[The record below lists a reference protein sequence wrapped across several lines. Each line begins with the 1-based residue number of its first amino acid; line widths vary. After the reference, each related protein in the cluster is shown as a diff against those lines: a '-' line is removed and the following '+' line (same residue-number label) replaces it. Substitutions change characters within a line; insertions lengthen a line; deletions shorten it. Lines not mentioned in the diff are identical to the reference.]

1 MQLSPKLSLK
11 LTQKLVMTPQLQQ
24 AIRLL
29 QLSRLDLEQAIQEE
43 MVENPVLEEEAAE
56 EGTIEERIA
65 EAAAEKNKSEGEE
78 EHGGEKELDWE
89 QYMDSAISS
98 GFQAEA
104 GVPLDDGERPT
115 LESTYTVERSLADHL
130 VWQLRV
136 SNLPDFVKQI
146 GPCLIGCL
154 DGDGYLREDDDAL
167 AQLCHCPG
175 ERISEALVYL
185 RRLDPLG
192 AFARDLTDCLLLQ
205 LKQLPDPHPLVEPL
219 ILKYLKD
226 LETRRYK
233 EVAEA
238 LEVSVDEVLAAL
250 HQLRQLEPKPG
261 RRFDSDAPIYV
272 VPDVYVVRKGDQFE
286 IRLNDDGLPR
296 PRISPYYLEM
306 YKRLNNEEMDAAS
319 REFIKEKLNHAMALI
334 KSLDQR
340 QKTIFRTT
348 ESILRFQR
356 DFFLKGPN
364 YLRPLILRDVA
375 EDLGMHESTI
385 SRVTSN
391 KYLHCERGIFELKY
405 FFSSSLKSTHGEDLS
420 AVYVKNRLREILA
433 EEDTNHCLSD
443 QALANLL
450 AKEGIK
456 IARRTVAKYRDELK
470 ILPAASR
477 RRGY

>member
-43 MVENPVLEEEAAE
+43 MVENPVLEDEVADEGTVEQRVAESATEKEKAKE
-56 EGTIEERIA
+56 EG
-65 EAAAEKNKSEGEE
+65 S
-78 EHGGEKELDWE
+78 GGEELDWE
-89 QYMDSAISS
+89 KYMDSAISS

-136 SNLPDFVKQI
+136 SNLPDFVKKI

-167 AQLCHCPG
+167 SQLCHCPA
-175 ERISEALVYL
+175 EQIPEVLTHL
-185 RRLDPLG
+185 RRLDPVG
-192 AFARDLTDCLLLQ
+192 AFARDLTECLLIQ
-205 LKQLPDPHPLVEPL
+205 LRQVADPHPLVEPL
-219 ILKYLKD
+219 IRNFLKD
-226 LETRRYK
+226 LETRRYT

-238 LEVSVDEVLAAL
+238 LETSVDEVLAAL

-306 YKRLNNEEMDAAS
+306 YKRLNSEEMDAAS

-340 QKTIFRTT
+340 QKTIYRTT

-364 YLRPLILRDVA
+364 FLQPLILRDVA

-433 EEDTNHCLSD
+433 EEDIKRCLSD
-443 QALANLL
+443 QSLANLL

-456 IARRTVAKYRDELK
+456 IARRTVAKYREELK

>member
-56 EGTIEERIA
+56 EATIEERVA
-65 EAAAEKNKSEGEE
+65 EAAEKGKAEGEE
-78 EHGGEKELDWE
+78 SRDGETEIDWE

-104 GVPLDDGERPT
+104 GVPIDDGERPT

-167 AQLCHCPG
+167 SQLCHCPA
-175 ERISEALVYL
+175 ERITEALTHL
-185 RRLDPLG
+185 RRLDPIG

-205 LKQLPDPHPLVEPL
+205 LSQVRDPHPLVEPL
-219 ILKYLKD
+219 IRNCMKD

-233 EVAEA
+233 EVAET
-238 LEVSVDEVLAAL
+238 LETSVDEVLTAL

-272 VPDVYVVRKGDQFE
+272 VPDVYVVRKGDQFD

-306 YKRLNNEEMDAAS
+306 YKRLNSEEMDPAS

-340 QKTIFRTT
+340 QKTIYRTT

-420 AVYVKNRLREILA
+420 AVYVKNRLREILT
-433 EEDTNHCLSD
+433 EEDPEHCLSD

>member
-43 MVENPVLEEEAAE
+43 MVENPVLEEEETA
-56 EGTIEERIA
+56 EGTVEERVA
-65 EAAAEKNKSEGEE
+65 EAAAEKSKTEGEE
-78 EHGGEKELDWE
+78 EHGGEEEINWE

-104 GVPLDDGERPT
+104 GVPMDDGERPT

-167 AQLCHCPG
+167 AQLCHCPC
-175 ERISEALVYL
+175 EQIPEVLTHL
-185 RRLDPLG
+185 RHLDPVG
-192 AFARDLTDCLLLQ
+192 AFARDLTECLLLQ
-205 LKQLPDPHPLVEPL
+205 LRQLPDPHPLVEPL
-219 ILKYLKD
+219 IRNCLKD

-233 EVAEA
+233 EVAET
-238 LEVSVDEVLAAL
+238 LETSVDEVLAAL
-250 HQLRQLEPKPG
+250 HELRQLEPKPG

-306 YKRLNNEEMDAAS
+306 YKRLNSEEMDAAS

-433 EEDTNHCLSD
+433 EEDSNHCLSD

>member
-43 MVENPVLEEEAAE
+43 MVENPVLEEETLE
-56 EGTIEERIA
+56 EGTVEQRVAESATEKEKAKEEG
-65 EAAAEKNKSEGEE
+65 S
-78 EHGGEKELDWE
+78 GGEELDWE
-89 QYMDSAISS
+89 QYMDSAIGS

-136 SNLPDFVKQI
+136 SNLPEFVKKI

-154 DGDGYLREDDDAL
+154 DGDGYLRENDEAL
-167 AQLCHCPG
+167 SQLCHCPV
-175 ERISEALVYL
+175 EQIPKVLTHL
-185 RRLDPLG
+185 RRLDPVG
-192 AFARDLTDCLLLQ
+192 AFARDLTECLLLQ
-205 LKQLPDPHPLVEPL
+205 LKQVADPHPLVEPL
-219 ILKYLKD
+219 IRNYLKD
-226 LETRRYK
+226 LETRRYT

-238 LEVSVDEVLAAL
+238 LETSVDEILAAL

-306 YKRLNNEEMDAAS
+306 YKRLNSEEMDAAS

-340 QKTIFRTT
+340 QKTIYRTT

-433 EEDTNHCLSD
+433 EEDPKRCLSD
-443 QALANLL
+443 QSLANLL
-450 AKEGIK
+450 AQEGIK
-456 IARRTVAKYRDELK
+456 IARRTVAKYREELK